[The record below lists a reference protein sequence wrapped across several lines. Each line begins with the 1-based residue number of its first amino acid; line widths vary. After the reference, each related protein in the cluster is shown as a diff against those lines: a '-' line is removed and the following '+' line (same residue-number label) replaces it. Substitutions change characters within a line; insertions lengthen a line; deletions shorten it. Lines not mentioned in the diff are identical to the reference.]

1 MSEAT
6 FPPELLA
13 ATDDAQRRAIAVAR
27 RTQAALAEG
36 MMPAD
41 VEALLRSGATEAGF
55 TAWFHPP
62 QVRFGGPVRPG
73 LRAAPK
79 PLRRGTLVELDLGP
93 ANAHAAADFGTAFV
107 FGASGPEPA
116 VLSQA
121 RALLRASAGFAS
133 RWKCAGEVYVYA
145 DAWARNRNASL
156 GGAGDVGHVLF
167 GPVGRTAP
175 LWPHLARA
183 AIRMRRHQLHWFNHR
198 RMHGLYAVRPRF
210 VQAGH
215 GCAFEEVILIDGDTR
230 RPIGRDSWDEL
241 GTL

>member
-1 MSEAT
+1 MSEVA
-6 FPPELLA
+6 FPTDLLA

-27 RTQAALAEG
+27 RTHASLAEG
-36 MMPAD
+36 MLPAD
-41 VEALLRSGATEAGF
+41 VEALLRSGAAEAGF
-55 TAWFHPP
+55 TGWFHPP
-62 QVRFGGPVRPG
+62 QVRFGGPARA
-73 LRAAPK
+73 RAAVPSK
-79 PLRRGTLVELDLGP
+79 PLRRGTLVELDFGP
-93 ANAHAAADFGTAFV
+93 ADALATADFGTAFV
-107 FGASGPEPA
+107 FGGGSPEPA
-116 VLSQA
+116 VLTQA

-156 GGAGDVGHVLF
+156 GGESSVGHVVF

-183 AIRMRRHQLHWFNHR
+183 AIHMRRHQLHWFNHR

-210 VQAGH
+210 VQGGH

-230 RPIGRDSWDEL
+230 RPVGRDSWDEL